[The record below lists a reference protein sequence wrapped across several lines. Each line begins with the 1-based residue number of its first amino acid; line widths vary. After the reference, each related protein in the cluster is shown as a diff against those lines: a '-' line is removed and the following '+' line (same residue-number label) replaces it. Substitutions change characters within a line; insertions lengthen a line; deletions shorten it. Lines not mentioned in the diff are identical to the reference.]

1 MNYPRL
7 LNISEQIKHR
17 SLFLLGPRQTGKTT
31 LIESALPDAQFYSL
45 LRADTFQA
53 LSSNPSLIREQLGAK
68 KIIVIDEI
76 QKMPSLLDEVHF
88 MIEAHKELRFV
99 LTGSSARKLK
109 RGGANL
115 LAGRA
120 WVRHLHPLVFPE
132 IGHDRL
138 LDRLNRGSLPSIVDS
153 AVYWQDLQA
162 YVGTYL
168 QEEIRA
174 EGLTRSIENFS
185 RFLNVAGLT
194 NGEQV
199 NLENVGR
206 DSGVPART
214 IREFYQ
220 IIIDTL
226 LGYFVEPYTKGKG
239 RKSVSVPKFYLFDV
253 GVANFLQKR
262 KEIVPGSKSYG
273 DTLEHVVF
281 LELRAYLDYY
291 NRDEPL
297 NYWRSTTKFEVDF
310 IVGDSI
316 AVEIKGKHR
325 VQDQDLKGLRAL
337 KEEKI
342 FARYLVVCDESQKRV
357 TSDGIE
363 ILPLKDFFEQLWNKD
378 IIV

>member
-1 MNYPRL
+1 M
-7 LNISEQIKHR
+7 
-17 SLFLLGPRQTGKTT
+17 
-31 LIESALPDAQFYSL
+31 
-45 LRADTFQA
+45 
-53 LSSNPSLIREQLGAK
+53 
-68 KIIVIDEI
+68 
-76 QKMPSLLDEVHF
+76 
-88 MIEAHKELRFV
+88 
-99 LTGSSARKLK
+99 
-109 RGGANL
+109 
-115 LAGRA
+115 
-120 WVRHLHPLVFPE
+120 
-132 IGHDRL
+132 
-138 LDRLNRGSLPSIVDS
+138 
-153 AVYWQDLQA
+153 YWQDLQA